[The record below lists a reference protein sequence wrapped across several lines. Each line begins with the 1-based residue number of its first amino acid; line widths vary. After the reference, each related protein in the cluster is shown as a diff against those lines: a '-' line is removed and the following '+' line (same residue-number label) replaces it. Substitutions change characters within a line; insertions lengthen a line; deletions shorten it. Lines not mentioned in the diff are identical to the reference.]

1 MCNFVQRKHFLFFF
15 SERKKEAET
24 QERRKYPL
32 EQRFKEVIV
41 GQEGAINAV
50 ASGTIFIYFDE
61 TLGENASIA
70 ICKVFV
76 RNLSKKFTDLQ
87 VVIKS

>member
-1 MCNFVQRKHFLFFF
+1 M
-15 SERKKEAET
+15 
-24 QERRKYPL
+24 
-32 EQRFKEVIV
+32 

-61 TLGENASIA
+61 TLGENTSIA